1 MSKIPPH
8 IIDEIMQTSRIEEV
22 IGEFVNLKRAG
33 SNLKGLSPFTDK
45 KHHHLLFHPLSKFSS
60 VFRQAKAAQSCLS

>member
-1 MSKIPPH
+1 MSRIPPH

-33 SNLKGLSPFTDK
+33 SSLKGLSPFVDERTPS
-45 KHHHLLFHPLSKFSS
+45 FM
-60 VFRQAKAAQSCLS
+60 V